1 MTSKSFTRLAFGIL
15 AFLIGQS
22 VSAGSPAVPV
32 HPEFNRD
39 VRPILSDKC
48 FKCHGPD
55 KKSRKAEL
63 RLDLRDEA
71 IVAAESGE
79 TPIVPGKP
87 DESEVVKRVFTT
99 DADELMPP
107 ADSHKSLTPQQKEIL
122 KRWVADGAKYQQHWS
137 FEAPVKPEV
146 PAGQNAVDF
155 LVRKRLADIGLKPAP
170 AADRRTLIRRLYFD
184 LLGLPPTPQEVAAFA
199 NDADPQ
205 AYEKLVERVLQNPHY
220 GERMALGWLDV
231 VRFADTIGYHS
242 DEPQNVWP
250 YRDYVIR
257 AFNENKR
264 FDRFTKEQLA
274 GDLLPDASLETRIGS
289 AFNRLLLTTVEGGAQ
304 PKDYE
309 ARMLTDRVRAIG
321 AVWMGMTTGC
331 GQCHD
336 HKFDPFTMRDFYSLG
351 AFFADIE
358 EPIVGRREEGMLV
371 ATPEQENQLAK
382 LDAALAEASKGLDA
396 AQTKWEC
403 DVAAGSMKLPEL
415 QANSGSSE
423 ADKKAAEHVL
433 QLVKKETAKRSPE
446 EQETLKTYFRNK
458 AANLSAAQRAALA
471 KAEKERKEFYDS
483 LPKVLISKVAA
494 QKRTVR
500 ILPRGNWMDETG
512 EVMHP
517 TLPHFLPQKKIAGRE
532 LTRLDLAEWL
542 VARENPLTART
553 VMNRLWQQL
562 FGSGISR
569 VLDDLGAQGEP
580 PVDPALLDWLACEFM
595 DSGWDFKHMV
605 RSIVL
610 SETYRES
617 SAASPELVAAD
628 PLNRE
633 VARQGCFRLDGELV
647 RDNALAV
654 SGLLVARIGGPSV
667 KPYQPARYWE
677 NLNFPPRDYVA
688 DQGESQYRRGL
699 YTWRQRTFP
708 HPSLLAFDA
717 PSREACV
724 AERVRSNIPQQALV
738 LLNDP
743 SYVEAAR
750 VFAGRILGE
759 CGGSTGERITWAWQQ
774 ALQRDP
780 TATELKAMQS
790 LLENRLADY
799 RSNSAAVDDLLKTGS
814 APVPPAMDRAELAAW
829 THVARVLLNLHETIT
844 RS

>member
-1 MTSKSFTRLAFGIL
+1 MISKSFACFAIGIFVYLPGRSALA
-15 AFLIGQS
+15 AAS
-22 VSAGSPAVPV
+22 AVPA

-39 VRPILSDKC
+39 VRPILADKC
-48 FKCHGPD
+48 FPCHGPD
-55 KKSRKAEL
+55 KKARKAEL
-63 RLDLRDEA
+63 RLDLRDE
-71 IVAAESGE
+71 VTSPAESGE
-79 TPIVPGKP
+79 TPIVPGKA
-87 DESEVVKRVFTT
+87 DESEVVKRIFTS

-107 ADSHKSLTPQQKEIL
+107 ADSHKSLTPDQKEVL

-137 FEAPVKPEV
+137 FEPPVKTEV
-146 PAGQNAVDF
+146 PTGQNAVDF
-155 LVRKRLADIGLKPAP
+155 LVRKRLVEIGLKPAP
-170 AADRRTLIRRLYFD
+170 PADRRTLIRRLYFD
-184 LLGLPPTPQEVAAFA
+184 LLGLPPTPQEVAAFLD
-199 NDADPQ
+199 DADPN
-205 AYEKLVERVLQNPHY
+205 AYEKLVDRVLQNPHY

-257 AFNENKR
+257 SFNENKR

-289 AFNRLLLTTVEGGAQ
+289 AFNRLLLSTAEGGAQ

-336 HKFDPFTMRDFYSLG
+336 HKFDPFTMRDFYSMG

-358 EPIVGRREEGMLV
+358 EPIIGRREEGMLV
-371 ATPEQENQLAK
+371 ASPEQEKQLAK
-382 LDAALAEASKGLDA
+382 LDAALAEASKGLVA
-396 AQTKWEC
+396 AQAQWEC
-403 DVAAGSMKLPEL
+403 DVAAGNVKLPEL
-415 QANSGSSE
+415 EDNSGSSD
-423 ADKKAAEHVL
+423 ADKKAAERVL
-433 QLVKKETAKRSPE
+433 QLAKKDAPKRSPE
-446 EQETLKTYFRNK
+446 EQEALKTYFRSK
-458 AANLSAAQRAALA
+458 GAGLSAAHREALA
-471 KAEKERKEFYDS
+471 RAEKERKDFYDS
-483 LPKVLISKVAA
+483 LPKVLVSKVSA

-500 ILPRGNWMDETG
+500 LLPRGNWMDETG
-512 EVMHP
+512 EVMHS
-517 TLPHFLPQKKIAGRE
+517 TLPHFLPQKKIEGRE

-580 PVDPALLDWLACEFM
+580 PMNPALLDWLACEFM

-633 VARQGCFRLDGELV
+633 VARQSCFRLDGELV

-654 SGLLVARIGGPSV
+654 SGLLAPRIGGPSV

-688 DQGESQYRRGL
+688 DPGESQYRRGL
-699 YTWRQRTFP
+699 YTWRQRTFI

-759 CGGSTGERITWAWQQ
+759 CGGSTEQRIAWAWQQ

-780 TATELKAMQS
+780 TAAELTTMQS

-799 RSNSAAVDDLLKTGS
+799 RSDSGAVDELLKTGL